1 MGVLFVVVT
10 LYHPISALPCC
21 INLLLPFVY
30 LDVLENLFYSTPC
43 AFPLVQS
50 RIIGGWEWERH
61 SQPWQVVVYHYDKWE
76 LTAAHCIPGRMG
88 SGVVRLG
95 QHSLDA
101 DEDTGQY
108 VPVRHSIPHSLYN
121 RSLRMPFLSPD
132 ADNSHDLM
140 LCQLREPA
148 NTTEAVRV
156 TEEPTEEAKL
166 GSCCLASGWGSTRP
180 DKSLSAKMLQCV
192 DLTLMSSDVCT
203 DTYSQRVTEF
213 MLCAGHQEG
222 SRDTCMILYSLV
234 CCKGSLQGITS
245 WGGNPCAYPKKP
257 SIFTKVSKCM
267 NWIKANIHITP

>member
-1 MGVLFVVVT
+1 MWFLVLC
-10 LYHPISALPCC
+10 LMLSLGEYG
-21 INLLLPFVY
+21 
-30 LDVLENLFYSTPC
+30 

-61 SQPWQVVVYHYDKWE
+61 SQPWQVVVYHYDKVVRFYP
-76 LTAAHCIPGRMG
+76 LPAPSPLSLLPPSHNK
-88 SGVVRLG
+88 VRLG

-180 DKSLSAKMLQCV
+180 DKCVPGSDPCV

-222 SRDTCMILYSLV
+222 SRDTCMISMVPMTILDPGQPTVSIAQPLPPRA
-234 CCKGSLQGITS
+234 TS
-245 WGGNPCAYPKKP
+245 WGCGEC
-257 SIFTKVSKCM
+257 C
-267 NWIKANIHITP
+267 